1 MGICAAP
8 HPSAGSCGLTD
19 DEERMDIS
27 VLTLYSFLRSSAS
40 WRVRICLA
48 LKGISYQVVPINLR
62 DPAKDLPE
70 YRALNPQG
78 FVPTL
83 ITEEGSL
90 SQSLA
95 IIDYLDSK
103 YPEPPLL
110 PRASTA
116 RARVQAMAQ
125 LIACDIHPLN
135 NLRVLNYLRT
145 SLGTSEPQISAWY
158 QHWVHEG
165 LAALEQIV
173 SAYGGTYCFGDQI
186 TLADTCLVPQMY
198 NARRFAADLTPYPKL
213 RSIDSH
219 LQSLPAFADS
229 APEKQI
235 DAA

>member
-1 MGICAAP
+1 
-8 HPSAGSCGLTD
+8 
-19 DEERMDIS
+19 
-27 VLTLYSFLRSSAS
+27 
-40 WRVRICLA
+40 LA
-48 LKGISYQVVPINLR
+48 LKGVSYQVVPINLR
-62 DPAKDLPE
+62 GAAKDLPE

-83 ITEEGSL
+83 ITAAGAL
-90 SQSLA
+90 GQSLA
-95 IIDYLDSK
+95 IIECIEML

-110 PRASTA
+110 PSGAFA
-116 RARVQAMAQ
+116 RAQVHAMAQ

-135 NLRVLNYLRT
+135 NLRVLNYLRI

-165 LAALEQIV
+165 LAALEQMV
-173 SAYGGTYCFGDQI
+173 RAYGGTYCFGDQI

-198 NARRFAADLTPYPKL
+198 NARRFAVDLTPYPKL
-213 RSIDSH
+213 RAIDSH